1 MIRRPPR
8 STRTDTLFPYT
19 TRFRSFEVLDEALRE
34 PVRSLPA
41 AHMALADAA
50 WAAGD
55 SERAL
60 SETQTVIR
68 TEPDSEPAAQRVLEY
83 GMKVD
88 PAQAIADTRAFIAK
102 HPDSRKLQLML
113 DRKSTRLNSSH

>member
-1 MIRRPPR
+1 MR
-8 STRTDTLFPYT
+8 DKKLA
-19 TRFRSFEVLDEALRE
+19 FEGLYDALLD

-41 AHMALADAA
+41 SHMALADAA

-83 GMKVD
+83 GMKVA
-88 PAQAIADTRAFIAK
+88 PAQAIAATRAFIPK

-113 DRKSTRLNSSH
+113 VGHLLAKNDVGQENGIGSRRERVLQYV